1 MSLRVAYGAR
11 RLFVH
16 LAFVASF
23 GAFAAPAVAKE
34 IHVLAFGDSLTT
46 GYGLPQGQGFAPQ
59 LEDTLRRNGVAARVA
74 NGGVS
79 GYSASQA
86 RARLQWTLDGLKEK
100 PDLAIVALG
109 GNDMLR
115 GLPVGQT
122 RAYLDAIVAE
132 LRKRDIPVLVAGMLA
147 APNLGPQFGAEFN
160 AIFPDVARRHG
171 ADLYPFFLANV
182 AGVRSLNLADGV
194 HPNFQGIKRMVT
206 GILPSVLTALRR
218 ED

>member
-1 MSLRVAYGAR
+1 MSGN
-11 RLFVH
+11 
-16 LAFVASF
+16 
-23 GAFAAPAVAKE
+23 
-34 IHVLAFGDSLTT
+34 T
-46 GYGLPQGQGFAPQ
+46 
-59 LEDTLRRNGVAARVA
+59 
-74 NGGVS
+74 
-79 GYSASQA
+79 ASQA

-122 RAYLDAIVAE
+122 RADLDAIVAE

-160 AIFPDVARRHG
+160 SIFPDVARRHG

>member
-79 GYSASQA
+79 GNTASQA

-122 RAYLDAIVAE
+122 RADLDAIVAE

-160 AIFPDVARRHG
+160 SIFPDVARRHG

>member
-1 MSLRVAYGAR
+1 MSLRNACGVG

-79 GYSASQA
+79 GNTASQA

-115 GLPVGQT
+115 GLPARQT
-122 RAYLDAIVAE
+122 RADLDAIVAE

-160 AIFPDVARRHG
+160 SIFPDVARRHG

>member
-1 MSLRVAYGAR
+1 MSLRVAYGVR

-16 LAFVASF
+16 LALLVTF
-23 GAFAAPAVAKE
+23 GAAAPAAAQEV
-34 IHVLAFGDSLTT
+34 HVLAFGDSLTA

-59 LEDTLRRNGVAARVA
+59 LEDALRRNGIPARVT

-79 GYSASQA
+79 GNTAGQA

-115 GLPVGQT
+115 GLPTRQT
-122 RAYLDAIVAE
+122 RADIDAILAE
-132 LRKRDIPVLVAGMLA
+132 LKRREIPVLVGGMLA
-147 APNLGPQFGAEFN
+147 APNLGPQYGAEFN
-160 AIFPDVARRHG
+160 SIFPDVARKYG
-171 ADLYPFFLANV
+171 ASLYPFFLANV
-182 AGVRSLNLADGV
+182 AGVRSLNLPDGV

-206 GILPSVLTALRR
+206 GILPSVMSALGR

>member
-23 GAFAAPAVAKE
+23 GAFAAPAEAKE
-34 IHVLAFGDSLTT
+34 IHVLAYGDSLTT
-46 GYGLPQGQGFAPQ
+46 GYGLPQGLGFAPQ
-59 LEDTLRRNGVAARVA
+59 LEDVLRRNGVPARVA

-79 GYSASQA
+79 GNTASQA

-115 GLPVGQT
+115 GLPARQT
-122 RAYLDAIVAE
+122 RADLDAIVAE

-160 AIFPDVARRHG
+160 SIFPDVARRHG

>member
-74 NGGVS
+74 NGGVA
-79 GYSASQA
+79 GNTASQA

-115 GLPVGQT
+115 GLPARQT
-122 RAYLDAIVAE
+122 RADLDAIVAE

>member
-16 LAFVASF
+16 LAFFASF
-23 GAFAAPAVAKE
+23 GAFAEPPVAKE
-34 IHVLAFGDSLTT
+34 VHVLAFGDSLTT

-79 GYSASQA
+79 GNTASQA
-86 RARLQWTLDGLKEK
+86 RARLQWTLDGLKVK

-115 GLPVGQT
+115 VLPARHT
-122 RAYLDAIVAE
+122 RADLDAIVAE

>member
-23 GAFAAPAVAKE
+23 GAFAAPAVAKK

-79 GYSASQA
+79 GNTASQA

-115 GLPVGQT
+115 GLPARQT
-122 RAYLDAIVAE
+122 RADLDAIVAE

>member
-46 GYGLPQGQGFAPQ
+46 GYGLPQGQGFAP
-59 LEDTLRRNGVAARVA
+59 
-74 NGGVS
+74 
-79 GYSASQA
+79 
-86 RARLQWTLDGLKEK
+86 
-100 PDLAIVALG
+100 
-109 GNDMLR
+109 
-115 GLPVGQT
+115 
-122 RAYLDAIVAE
+122 
-132 LRKRDIPVLVAGMLA
+132 
-147 APNLGPQFGAEFN
+147 PNLGPQFGAEFN

>member
-1 MSLRVAYGAR
+1 
-11 RLFVH
+11 
-16 LAFVASF
+16 
-23 GAFAAPAVAKE
+23 
-34 IHVLAFGDSLTT
+34 
-46 GYGLPQGQGFAPQ
+46 
-59 LEDTLRRNGVAARVA
+59 
-74 NGGVS
+74 
-79 GYSASQA
+79 
-86 RARLQWTLDGLKEK
+86 
-100 PDLAIVALG
+100 
-109 GNDMLR
+109 MLR
-115 GLPVGQT
+115 GLPARQT
-122 RAYLDAIVAE
+122 RADLDAIVAE